1 MSKGKCEPIPEMVG
15 KHIRIQGEQ
24 LKQCSETNLQP
35 YIYNTKNKR
44 KINELHPT
52 QKFKNYSVNLKVAI
66 NKAKSETELEN
77 RKTK

>member
-35 YIYNTKNKR
+35 YNTKNKR

-52 QKFKNYSVNLKVAI
+52 QKFKNYLAI